1 MTRGI
6 GAEEPR
12 IEDLLA
18 LLADHPNDE
27 ESIRGKILRQADFLI
42 DETIEEDFPHTG
54 FSREELY
61 RAGYIGLMNATYN
74 LELSHKRSFY
84 EYAKSLI
91 KGEIRDHIRSHV
103 KHVEYPDWI
112 KGLNRNIEET
122 QVRLLRK
129 LDRLPSLAELSDA
142 LNLTE
147 EAIAEVLKARESL
160 NYISIDKTHREN
172 DPLPVVDRSKI
183 RNKCPESFPIQHRI
197 RIADALEKF
206 GHLEQ
211 YLLGRLFSSTSD
223 KQNGW

>member
-18 LLADHPNDE
+18 LLAKRPAE
-27 ESIRGKILRQADFLI
+27 SESIREKILKQADFLI
-42 DETIEEDFPHTG
+42 DETIEEDFSNSG
-54 FSREELY
+54 FSHEELY
-61 RAGYIGLMNATYN
+61 GAGYIGLMNATYN
-74 LELSHKRSFY
+74 LEFSKKRSFY

-103 KHVEYPDWI
+103 KHAVFPDWI
-112 KGLNRNIEET
+112 KGLNRNIEEA

-160 NYISIDKTHREN
+160 NYISIDKAQREN
-172 DPLPVVDRSKI
+172 DPTPVIDRAKI
-183 RNKCPESFPIQHRI
+183 KNKHPEAFPIQYRI
-197 RIADALEKF
+197 RIAAALEKF
-206 GHLEQ
+206 GEVEQ
-211 YLLGRLFSSTSD
+211 YLFRKLFSSTSD